1 MNNYDGTYFLRLR
14 PGRYVVQ
21 VLLHASANVDYTVLD
36 VADDA
41 TDSDIITSTP
51 SAFGPIGRSAVI
63 EVTDGGTVVID
74 IGMVSRT
81 RS

>member
-21 VLLHASANVDYTVLD
+21 VLLHASANVDYTVPD

-51 SAFGPIGRSAVI
+51 SACGPIGRSAVI